1 MCGTI
6 DVYPFVGEVSVKSKQ
21 LVLTAVGRDR
31 PGIVEE
37 FTKLILHFDGNIEA
51 SRMVRLGGDFAML
64 IFVSAPED
72 RIYELRAAIAELHY
86 TKFDVLTRVS
96 EAGDGIDE
104 DEVHRCTITVL
115 GADHMG
121 IINQVAQYLSEQG
134 INLESMHTE
143 VSAAPMSGT
152 PLFSMSAEVMVP
164 PRLAVDDLR
173 EAMEFIGE
181 EMGVDTQ
188 IFEKTEGPAT

>member
-1 MCGTI
+1 M
-6 DVYPFVGEVSVKSKQ
+6 
-21 LVLTAVGRDR
+21 VLTAVGRDR

-37 FTKLILHFDGNIEA
+37 FTKLILHYDGNIEA

-64 IFVSAPED
+64 VFVSAPED
-72 RIYELRAAIAELHY
+72 RVFELRKAVDDLHY
-86 TKFDVLTRVS
+86 TKFDVLTRLS
-96 EAGDGIDE
+96 EIDDE
-104 DEVHRCTITVL
+104 DEDPVELRCTIIVL

-152 PLFSMSAEVMVP
+152 PLFTMSADVVIP
-164 PRLAVDDLR
+164 PQLAVEDLR

-181 EMGVDTQ
+181 EMGVDTKV
-188 IFEKTEGPAT
+188 FEGKKPEATT

>member
-1 MCGTI
+1 MR
-6 DVYPFVGEVSVKSKQ
+6 KQ
-21 LVLTAVGRDR
+21 MVLTAVGRDR

-37 FTKLILHFDGNIEA
+37 FTKLILHYDGNIEA

-72 RIYELRAAIAELHY
+72 RVYELRRAVEELHY
-86 TKFDVLTRVS
+86 TKFDVLTRLS
-96 EAGDGIDE
+96 EVDE
-104 DEVHRCTITVL
+104 ESDDPHERRCTITVL

-134 INLESMHTE
+134 ISLESMHTE

-152 PLFSMSAEVMVP
+152 PLFTMSAEVVVP
-164 PRLAVDDLR
+164 PRLEVDDLR
-173 EAMEFIGE
+173 EAMEFIGD
-181 EMGVDTQ
+181 EMSVDTKV
-188 IFEKTEGPAT
+188 FAKSDG

>member
-1 MCGTI
+1 MH
-6 DVYPFVGEVSVKSKQ
+6 KQ
-21 LVLTAVGRDR
+21 LVLTAVGRDK

-64 IFVSAPED
+64 VFVSAPED
-72 RIYELRAAIAELHY
+72 RVFELRKAVDDLHY
-86 TKFDVLTRVS
+86 TKFDVLTRLS
-96 EAGDGIDE
+96 EVDDEPDE
-104 DEVHRCTITVL
+104 DQQSRCTITVI

-152 PLFSMSAEVMVP
+152 PLFTMSGEVVVP
-164 PRLAVDDLR
+164 PRLTIADLR
-173 EAMEFIGE
+173 EAMEFIGD
-181 EMGVDTQ
+181 EMGVDTKV
-188 IFEKTEGPAT
+188 FEKAADLDPA

>member
-1 MCGTI
+1 MR
-6 DVYPFVGEVSVKSKQ
+6 KQ

-37 FTKLILHFDGNIEA
+37 FTKLILHYDGNIEA

-72 RIYELRAAIAELHY
+72 RVFELRRTVDDLHY
-86 TKFDVLTRVS
+86 TKFDVLTRIS
-96 EAGDGIDE
+96 EVDDE
-104 DEVHRCTITVL
+104 ADDPLMKRCTITVL

-121 IINQVAQYLSEQG
+121 IINQIAQYLTEQG

-152 PLFSMSAEVMVP
+152 PLFTMSAEVVVP
-164 PRLAVDDLR
+164 PRLAVNDLR
-173 EAMEFIGE
+173 EAMEFIGD

-188 IFEKTEGPAT
+188 IFEKRDSDCD

>member
-1 MCGTI
+1 MDG
-6 DVYPFVGEVSVKSKQ
+6 YPLEGEVSGMRKQ

-31 PGIVEE
+31 SGVVEE
-37 FTKLILHFDGNIEA
+37 FTKLILHYDGNVEA

-64 IFVSAPED
+64 VFVSAPED
-72 RIYELRAAIAELHY
+72 RIFELRRAVEELHY
-86 TKFDVLTRVS
+86 TKFDVLTRLS
-96 EAGDGIDE
+96 EVE
-104 DEVHRCTITVL
+104 DEGEDDQVSRCTITVL

-121 IINQVAQYLSEQG
+121 IINQVARYLSEQG

-152 PLFSMSAEVMVP
+152 PLFTMSADVMVP
-164 PRLAVDDLR
+164 PRLSVGDLR
-173 EAMEFIGE
+173 EALDFIGE

-188 IFEKTEGPAT
+188 VFEKTEELAAT

>member
-1 MCGTI
+1 MG
-6 DVYPFVGEVSVKSKQ
+6 VYLFDGEVLQMRKQ

-31 PGIVEE
+31 SGIVEE

-64 IFVSAPED
+64 IFVSAPEN
-72 RIYELRAAIAELHY
+72 RIYELRTAVAELHY
-86 TKFDVLTRVS
+86 TKFDVLTRIS
-96 EAGDGIDE
+96 EVD
-104 DEVHRCTITVL
+104 DEVDESDVHHCTIIVL

-164 PRLAVDDLR
+164 PRLAVADLR
-173 EAMEFIGE
+173 EAMDFIGD
-181 EMGVDTQ
+181 EMGVDTKV
-188 IFEKTEGPAT
+188 FEKTEDVVSP

>member
-1 MCGTI
+1 MR
-6 DVYPFVGEVSVKSKQ
+6 KQ

-37 FTKLILHFDGNIEA
+37 LTKLILHYDGNIEA

-64 IFVSAPED
+64 IFVGAPED
-72 RIYELRAAIAELHY
+72 RVFELRRAVDDLHY

-96 EAGDGIDE
+96 EADDE
-104 DEVHRCTITVL
+104 PDEPQMSRCTITVL

-121 IINQVAQYLSEQG
+121 IINQVAHYLTEQG

-152 PLFSMSAEVMVP
+152 PLFTMSAEVVVP

-173 EAMEFIGE
+173 EAMTFIGD

-188 IFEKTEGPAT
+188 VFEKAEPT

>member
-1 MCGTI
+1 MR
-6 DVYPFVGEVSVKSKQ
+6 KQ

-51 SRMVRLGGDFAML
+51 SRMVRLGGDMAML
-64 IFVSAPED
+64 VFVSAPED
-72 RIYELRAAIAELHY
+72 RVFELRKAVDDLHY
-86 TKFDVLTRVS
+86 TKFDVLTRLS
-96 EAGDGIDE
+96 EVDDDTDE
-104 DEVHRCTITVL
+104 PQEGRCTITVL

-152 PLFSMSAEVMVP
+152 PLFTMSAEVVVP
-164 PRLAVDDLR
+164 PRLAIEDLR
-173 EAMEFIGE
+173 EAMEFIGD
-181 EMGVDTQ
+181 EMGIDTKV
-188 IFEKTEGPAT
+188 FAKAADLHPA

>member
-1 MCGTI
+1 MR
-6 DVYPFVGEVSVKSKQ
+6 KQ

-37 FTKLILHFDGNIEA
+37 LTKLILHYDGNIEA

-64 IFVSAPED
+64 LFVSAPSS
-72 RIYELRAAIAELHY
+72 RVLELRRAVDDLHY
-86 TKFDVLTRVS
+86 VKFDVLTRLS
-96 EAGDGIDE
+96 EVDDE
-104 DEVHRCTITVL
+104 PAEPQASRCTITVL

-121 IINQVAQYLSEQG
+121 IINQVAHYLTEQG

-152 PLFSMSAEVMVP
+152 PLFTMSAEVVVP

-173 EAMEFIGE
+173 EAMAFIGD

-188 IFEKTEGPAT
+188 IFEKAGTT

>member
-1 MCGTI
+1 MR
-6 DVYPFVGEVSVKSKQ
+6 KQ

-51 SRMVRLGGDFAML
+51 SRMVRLGGDMAML
-64 IFVSAPED
+64 VFVSAPED
-72 RIYELRAAIAELHY
+72 RVFELRKAVDDLHY
-86 TKFDVLTRVS
+86 TKFDVLTRLS
-96 EAGDGIDE
+96 EVNDE
-104 DEVHRCTITVL
+104 PEEPQESRCTITVL

-152 PLFSMSAEVMVP
+152 PLFTMSAEVVVP
-164 PRLAVDDLR
+164 PRLAIDDLR
-173 EAMEFIGE
+173 EAMEFIGD
-181 EMGVDTQ
+181 EMGVDTKV
-188 IFEKTEGPAT
+188 FEKAADL

>member
-1 MCGTI
+1 MER
-6 DVYPFVGEVSVKSKQ
+6 YPFERGEVPKMRTQ
-21 LVLTAVGRDR
+21 MVLTAVGRDR

-37 FTKLILHFDGNIEA
+37 FTKLILHYDGNIEA

-64 IFVSAPED
+64 VFVSAPED
-72 RIYELRAAIAELHY
+72 RVFELRQAVDDLHY
-86 TKFDVLTRVS
+86 TKFDVITRLS
-96 EAGDGIDE
+96 EVGAEAE
-104 DEVHRCTITVL
+104 DPQLSRCTITVL

-121 IINQVAQYLSEQG
+121 IINQVAQYLAEQG

-152 PLFSMSAEVMVP
+152 PLFTMSAEVVVP

-173 EAMEFIGE
+173 EAMEFIGD
-181 EMGVDTQ
+181 EMGVDTK
-188 IFEKTEGPAT
+188 IFTKAEGEFGS

>member
-1 MCGTI
+1 MR
-6 DVYPFVGEVSVKSKQ
+6 KQ

-31 PGIVEE
+31 PGIVEA
-37 FTKLILHFDGNIEA
+37 FTKLILQYDGNIEA

-72 RIYELRAAIAELHY
+72 RVFELRRAVDDLHY
-86 TKFDVLTRVS
+86 TKFDVLTRLT
-96 EAGDGIDE
+96 EAGVEPE
-104 DEVHRCTITVL
+104 DPSMSRCTITVL

-121 IINQVAQYLSEQG
+121 IINQVAQYLTEQG
-134 INLESMHTE
+134 INVESMHTE

-152 PLFSMSAEVMVP
+152 PLFTMSAEVVVP

-173 EAMEFIGE
+173 EAMEFIGD
-181 EMGVDTQ
+181 EMGVDTKV
-188 IFEKTEGPAT
+188 FEKKPELQPA

>member
-1 MCGTI
+1 
-6 DVYPFVGEVSVKSKQ
+6 
-21 LVLTAVGRDR
+21 
-31 PGIVEE
+31 VEE
-37 FTKLILHFDGNIEA
+37 FTKLILHYDGNIEA

-64 IFVSAPED
+64 VFVSAPED
-72 RIYELRAAIAELHY
+72 RVFELRKAIDDLHY
-86 TKFDVLTRVS
+86 TKFDVLTRLS
-96 EAGDGIDE
+96 EID
-104 DEVHRCTITVL
+104 DEVEDPVELRCTIIVL

-152 PLFSMSAEVMVP
+152 PLFTMSADVVIP
-164 PRLAVDDLR
+164 PRLAVEDLR

-181 EMGVDTQ
+181 EMGVDTKV
-188 IFEKTEGPAT
+188 FEGKNPEATA

>member
-1 MCGTI
+1 
-6 DVYPFVGEVSVKSKQ
+6 
-21 LVLTAVGRDR
+21 
-31 PGIVEE
+31 
-37 FTKLILHFDGNIEA
+37 
-51 SRMVRLGGDFAML
+51 MVRLGGDFAML

-72 RIYELRAAIAELHY
+72 RVFELRRAVDELHY

-96 EAGDGIDE
+96 EVDDAGDDPRE
-104 DEVHRCTITVL
+104 SRCTITVL

-152 PLFSMSAEVMVP
+152 PLFTMSAEVVVP

-173 EAMEFIGE
+173 EAMEFIGD
-181 EMGVDTQ
+181 EMGVDTKV
-188 IFEKTEGPAT
+188 FEKTEKALVGS

>member
-1 MCGTI
+1 MR
-6 DVYPFVGEVSVKSKQ
+6 KQ
-21 LVLTAVGRDR
+21 MVLTAVGRDR

-37 FTKLILHFDGNIEA
+37 FTKLILHYDGNIEA

-64 IFVSAPED
+64 VFVSSPED
-72 RIYELRAAIAELHY
+72 RVFELRKAVDDLHY
-86 TKFDVLTRVS
+86 TKFDVLTRLS
-96 EAGDGIDE
+96 EADE
-104 DEVHRCTITVL
+104 DVDDLQESRCTITVL

-152 PLFSMSAEVMVP
+152 PLFTMSADVVVP
-164 PRLAVDDLR
+164 PRLAVADLR
-173 EAMEFIGE
+173 EAMEFIGD
-181 EMGVDTQ
+181 EMGVDTK
-188 IFEKTEGPAT
+188 IFQKKEDLQPV

>member
-1 MCGTI
+1 MER
-6 DVYPFVGEVSVKSKQ
+6 YPFERGEVPKMRKQ
-21 LVLTAVGRDR
+21 MVLTAVGRDR

-37 FTKLILHFDGNIEA
+37 FTKLILHYDGNIEA

-64 IFVSAPED
+64 VFVSAPED
-72 RIYELRAAIAELHY
+72 RVFELRQAVDDLHY
-86 TKFDVLTRVS
+86 TKFDVITRLS
-96 EAGDGIDE
+96 EVGAEAE
-104 DEVHRCTITVL
+104 DPQLSRCTITVL

-121 IINQVAQYLSEQG
+121 IINQVAQYLAEQG

-152 PLFSMSAEVMVP
+152 PLFTMSAEVVVP

-173 EAMEFIGE
+173 EAMEFIGD
-181 EMGVDTQ
+181 EMGVDTK
-188 IFEKTEGPAT
+188 IFTKAEGEFGS